1 MTRSPRGRVPGRMDE
16 ALVATAPAINLR
28 KRQPAGRC
36 ARWCASPDSCGSAA
50 RSERN
55 LPGIWLESRYR
66 LGAVNTGWV
75 SGS

>member
-1 MTRSPRGRVPGRMDE
+1 MPVGLDGVP
-16 ALVATAPAINLR
+16 AATAPAINLR

-36 ARWCASPDSCGSAA
+36 ARWCASPDSCGSAV

-55 LPGIWLESRYR
+55 LPEIWLESRYR